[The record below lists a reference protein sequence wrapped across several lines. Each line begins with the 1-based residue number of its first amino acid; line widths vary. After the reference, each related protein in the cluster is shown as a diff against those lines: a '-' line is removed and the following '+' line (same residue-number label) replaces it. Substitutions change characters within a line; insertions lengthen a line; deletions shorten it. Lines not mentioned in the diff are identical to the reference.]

1 MKLKLSVVLVVMILA
16 CFVSRTNAQKAAPIL
31 DKISRSLPQMD
42 PGWKHGGTEVHERD
56 DGSTQ
61 ASIKWSNGDIER
73 GATVI
78 VHPTVKR
85 AQRAFRPS
93 GKEDL
98 QEEFRIAGVG
108 DEAFL
113 WPPKAPEGG
122 AYNMR
127 FRKAEVE
134 VWVSGSSEGDV
145 KRYALAIAAAIT
157 PPNKR
162 MQRSGDTRVR
172 MFSSVISSGPSDANR
187 SAGFVGLCSGM
198 DPGGVPR

>member
-1 MKLKLSVVLVVMILA
+1 MKLKLSVLLVVMMLA

-42 PGWKHGGTEVHERD
+42 PGWKHGGTEAHERD

-73 GATVI
+73 SATVI
-78 VHPTVKR
+78 VYPTVKR
-85 AQRAFRPS
+85 AQRAFGPS

-98 QEEFRIAGVG
+98 QEEFRIDGVG

-134 VWVSGSSEGDV
+134 VWISGSSEGDV
-145 KRYALAIAAAIT
+145 KRYARAIAAAIT
-157 PPNKR
+157 PTNKR
-162 MQRSGDTRVR
+162 MQRSGDNRVR
-172 MFSSVISSGPSDANR
+172 MFSSVISSPPVDANR
-187 SAGFVGLCSGM
+187 SSAFVGIRPGM
-198 DPGGVPR
+198 DSWSVPR